1 MSHATISPID
11 LQARIAGG
19 EQPLL
24 IDVRS
29 PAEHAAVHVPGVALM
44 PLDRLDPQAIPRDRG
59 TAYLLCQAGGRATRA
74 AETLTAAGI
83 TCCVVSGGTSAWAA
97 AGLPVTRGRGVISIE
112 RQVRIGAGSLVVIG
126 VVLGVAIFA
135 GFTFLM
141 PEDGMMFGG
150 FIGVGAAL
158 AMGAWGSMALDKLGK
173 ETKLMLVEP
182 VAQEFN
188 IAYQVAPG
196 RPEDVMQ
203 FRSLDLVPGW
213 DREKF
218 EDRLTGARNDTPFE
232 FFEAHLEEKRTT
244 TDGKGR
250 TRTTWVTVFKGQ
262 CLVANFHKQF
272 NGVTKVY
279 RDAGA
284 LNFFKKLGQM
294 GKGQRVKLEDPVFE
308 KAFEVY
314 STDQIEA
321 RFILTPDFMER
332 LIGLERTFKG
342 RQVRCAF
349 SGGCMFLA
357 CEGKNLLE
365 PGSMHRKMDDLGR
378 VREILQDFAAIFLL
392 IDAMSQRL
400 TPDALRDTQP

>member
-1 MSHATISPID
+1 M
-11 LQARIAGG
+11 
-19 EQPLL
+19 
-24 IDVRS
+24 
-29 PAEHAAVHVPGVALM
+29 AEKREILTLSDAL
-44 PLDRLDPQAIPRDRG
+44 
-59 TAYLLCQAGGRATRA
+59 
-74 AETLTAAGI
+74 
-83 TCCVVSGGTSAWAA
+83 
-97 AGLPVTRGRGVISIE
+97 AGLPKDFGFFADRFTNTIQPALAGREDDRVKAVKKQRNFII
-112 RQVRIGAGSLVVIG
+112 IG
-126 VVLGVAIFA
+126 VLLGIGIFA
-135 GFTFLM
+135 ALAFLV
-141 PEDGMMFGG
+141 PEDGIMFGG
-150 FIGVGAAL
+150 FIGVFAGIG
-158 AMGAWGSMALDKLGK
+158 MGAWGSMDLNRLGK
-173 ETKLMLVEP
+173 ETKAMLVEP
-182 VAQEFN
+182 VAQEFD
-188 IAYQVAPG
+188 IGYQMAPG
-196 RPEDVMQ
+196 RPADIMT

-218 EDRLTGARNDTPFE
+218 EDRLTGHRNETPFE

-244 TDGKGR
+244 TDSKGR
-250 TRTTWVTVFKGQ
+250 TRTTWVTVFRGQ
-262 CLVANFHKQF
+262 CLVVNFHKQF
-272 NGVTKVY
+272 KGVTKVY

-294 GKGQRVKLEDPVFE
+294 GKAQRVKLEDPVFE

-365 PGSMHRKMDDLGR
+365 PGSMHRRMDDLGR
-378 VREILQDFAAIFLL
+378 VREILEDFAAIFLL

-400 TPDALRDTQP
+400 TPDALRQPNG

>member
-1 MSHATISPID
+1 MADKREILSLSEAM
-11 LQARIAGG
+11 
-19 EQPLL
+19 E
-24 IDVRS
+24 
-29 PAEHAAVHVPGVALM
+29 
-44 PLDRLDPQAIPRDRG
+44 
-59 TAYLLCQAGGRATRA
+59 
-74 AETLTAAGI
+74 
-83 TCCVVSGGTSAWAA
+83 
-97 AGLPVTRGRGVISIE
+97 GLPEDFAFFADRFTGTIQPALAGREAE
-112 RQVRIGAGSLVVIG
+112 RVKAVQRQWNFIVIG

-218 EDRLTGARNDTPFE
+218 EDRLTGTRNDTPFE

-332 LIGLERTFKG
+332 LIALERTFKG

-400 TPDALRDTQP
+400 TPDALRDTQR